1 MLSWAQEGAR
11 EGESIATGGQHQN
24 DQGHHCVARALADEI
39 AAAVMPRSLWASL
52 VGGIPSIR
60 RAI

>member
-39 AAAVMPRSLWASL
+39 AAAVMPRSLWAS
-52 VGGIPSIR
+52 R
-60 RAI
+60 